1 VRVPGTIRDVAR
13 EAGVSQATAARAL
26 AGYGYV
32 SDATRRR
39 VRIAALTIGY
49 RPNAV
54 ARSLVSG
61 ATKTIGVVVGDIE
74 NPFFAGAARGI
85 ADVLERDGYTL
96 LLANSDEDLGRERRA
111 VEALRG
117 RRVDGLAVV
126 PSSGDDG
133 AHLAAILREGCP
145 VVLLDRPIG
154 GLAADAVLVDN
165 RAGAAR
171 AVGHLAALG
180 HRRIGLVG
188 DSPDIGSTGERID
201 GYRAALADVG
211 ALADDG
217 LVSLGGSS
225 IEEGHRCALRLL
237 ERADRPSAL
246 FTVNN
251 FMTAGALGAIREL
264 GLRIPD
270 DVALV
275 GFDDLDWTTLVDPP
289 ISVVAQPVAELGR
302 TVAERLLERLRGD
315 AGPPRETRLT
325 TRLVVRGS
333 CGGHV

>member
-1 VRVPGTIRDVAR
+1 MPATIRDVAR

-32 SDATRRR
+32 SEATRVR
-39 VRIAALTIGY
+39 VRSAATTIGY

-85 ADVLERDGYTL
+85 ADVLEADGYTL

-111 VEALRG
+111 VEALRA
-117 RRVDGLAVV
+117 RQVDGLAVV

-133 AHLAAILREGCP
+133 AHLAAILREGRP
-145 VVLLDRPIG
+145 VVLLDRPIA

-165 RAGAAR
+165 RAGAER

-180 HRRIGLVG
+180 HRRIGIVS
-188 DSPDIGSTGERID
+188 DSPGIASTGERID
-201 GYRAALADVG
+201 GYRDALTQAG
-211 ALADDG
+211 ATHDDA

-225 IEEGHRCALRLL
+225 IEEGHRAARRLL
-237 ERADRPSAL
+237 ERPDRPSAL

-270 DVALV
+270 EIALV

-289 ISVVAQPVAELGR
+289 ITVVAQPVAELGR

-315 AGPPRETRLT
+315 AGPPRESRLT

>member
-1 VRVPGTIRDVAR
+1 VAGTIRDVAR

-26 AGYGYV
+26 AGYGYA
-32 SDATRRR
+32 SAATVRR
-39 VRIAALTIGY
+39 VHQAAASIGY

-85 ADVLERDGYTL
+85 ADVLEREGYTL
-96 LLANSDEDLGRERRA
+96 LLANSDEDLARERRA
-111 VEALRG
+111 VEALHAHQ
-117 RRVDGLAVV
+117 VDGLAVV

-133 AHLAAILREGCP
+133 AHLAAILREGRP
-145 VVLLDRPIG
+145 VVLLDRPIA

-165 RAGAAR
+165 RAGAVR
-171 AVGHLAALG
+171 AVDHLTALG

-188 DSPDIGSTGERID
+188 DSPGIASTAERID
-201 GYRAALADVG
+201 GYRAALADAG
-211 ALADDG
+211 IDADET
-217 LVSLGGSS
+217 LVSLGGST
-225 IEEGHRCALRLL
+225 IEEGRRSALALL
-237 ERADRPSAL
+237 ERPDRPSAL

-251 FMTAGALGAIREL
+251 FMTAGAIMAIREL
-264 GLRIPD
+264 GLQMPD
-270 DVALV
+270 ELALV

-289 ISVVAQPVAELGR
+289 ITVVAQPVAELGR
-302 TVAERLLERLRGD
+302 AVAERLLERLAGD
-315 AGPPRETRLT
+315 DSPPRELRLE

-333 CGGHV
+333 CGGRA

>member
-1 VRVPGTIRDVAR
+1 VARTIRDVAR

-32 SDATRRR
+32 SAATRRR
-39 VRIAALTIGY
+39 VSQAALSIGY

-96 LLANSDEDLGRERRA
+96 LLANSDEDLARERRA
-111 VEALRG
+111 VEALHAHQ
-117 RRVDGLAVV
+117 VDGLAVV

-133 AHLAAILREGCP
+133 AHLAAILREGRP
-145 VVLLDRPIG
+145 VVLLDRPIA

-165 RAGAAR
+165 RAGAVL
-171 AVGHLAALG
+171 AVRHLTDLG

-188 DSPDIGSTGERID
+188 DSPGIASTAERIEGYRVALAAAGIGS
-201 GYRAALADVG
+201 
-211 ALADDG
+211 DDT
-217 LVSLGGSS
+217 LVSLGGST
-225 IEEGHRCALRLL
+225 IEEGRRSTLRLL
-237 ERADRPSAL
+237 DRPERPSAL

-251 FMTAGALGAIREL
+251 FMTAGAIMAVREL
-264 GLRIPD
+264 GLQMPGEL
-270 DVALV
+270 ALV
-275 GFDDLDWTTLVDPP
+275 GFDDLDWTTLVEPP
-289 ISVVAQPVAELGR
+289 ITVVAQPVAELGR
-302 TVAERLLERLRGD
+302 AVAERLLERLAGD
-315 AGPPRETRLT
+315 DSPPRESRLET
-325 TRLVVRGS
+325 CLVVRGS
-333 CGGHV
+333 CGGGR

>member
-1 VRVPGTIRDVAR
+1 MAGTIRDVAR

-32 SDATRRR
+32 SPATRHR
-39 VRIAALTIGY
+39 VRKAATSIGY
-49 RPNAV
+49 RPNVV

-111 VEALRG
+111 VEALRA
-117 RRVDGLAVV
+117 RQVDGLAVV

-133 AHLAAILREGCP
+133 AHLAAILREGRP
-145 VVLLDRPIG
+145 VVLLDRPIA
-154 GLAADAVLVDN
+154 GLAVDAVLVDN
-165 RAGAAR
+165 RAGAER
-171 AVGHLAALG
+171 AVHHLASLG

-188 DSPDIGSTGERID
+188 DSPGIVSTGERID
-201 GYRAALADVG
+201 GYRTALAAAG
-211 ALADDG
+211 APVDDA
-217 LVSLGGSS
+217 LVSLGGST
-225 IEEGHRCALRLL
+225 IDEGHRLARALLDRP
-237 ERADRPSAL
+237 DRPSAL

-264 GLRIPD
+264 NLRIPE

-289 ISVVAQPVAELGR
+289 ITVVAQPVAELGR
-302 TVAERLLERLRGD
+302 AVAERLLERLRGD
-315 AGPPRETRLT
+315 LGPPQELRLR

-333 CGGHV
+333 CGGRA

>member
-1 VRVPGTIRDVAR
+1 MPGTIRDVAR

-32 SDATRRR
+32 SAATRLR
-39 VRIAALTIGY
+39 VHDAAATIGY

-61 ATKTIGVVVGDIE
+61 ATRTIGVVVGDIE

-85 ADVLERDGYTL
+85 ADVLERAGYTL
-96 LLANSDEDLGRERRA
+96 LLANSDEDLARERRA
-111 VEALRG
+111 VEALHARQ
-117 RRVDGLAVV
+117 VDGLAVV

-133 AHLAAILREGCP
+133 SHLAAILREGRP
-145 VVLLDRPIG
+145 VVLLDRPIS

-165 RAGAAR
+165 RAGAER

-188 DSPDIGSTGERID
+188 DSPGIVSTGERID
-201 GYRAALADVG
+201 GYRAALAAVG
-211 ALADDG
+211 APVPDA

-225 IEEGHRCALRLL
+225 IDEGHRSALQLL
-237 ERADRPSAL
+237 EGPDRPSAL

-270 DVALV
+270 EIALV

-302 TVAERLLERLRGD
+302 TVAERLLERLGGD
-315 AGPPRETRLT
+315 TGPPRETRLT
-325 TRLVVRGS
+325 TRLVIRGS

>member
-1 VRVPGTIRDVAR
+1 VPGTIRDVAR

-32 SDATRRR
+32 SEATRLR
-39 VRIAALTIGY
+39 VRDAAATIGY

-96 LLANSDEDLGRERRA
+96 LLANSDEDLARERRA
-111 VEALRG
+111 VEALHARQ
-117 RRVDGLAVV
+117 VDGLAVV

-133 AHLAAILREGCP
+133 AHLAAILREGRP
-145 VVLLDRPIG
+145 VVLLDRPIS
-154 GLAADAVLVDN
+154 GLAADAVLVEN
-165 RAGAAR
+165 RQGAQR

-188 DSPDIGSTGERID
+188 DSPGIISTGERIE
-201 GYRAALADVG
+201 GYRTALHDVG
-211 ALADDG
+211 APALDA

-225 IEEGHRCALRLL
+225 IDEGHRSALRLL
-237 ERADRPSAL
+237 GRPDRPSAL

-251 FMTAGALGAIREL
+251 FMTAGTLGAIREL
-264 GLRIPD
+264 GLRIPED
-270 DVALV
+270 IALV

-289 ISVVAQPVAELGR
+289 ITVVAQPVAELGR

-325 TRLVVRGS
+325 TRLVIRGS

>member
-1 VRVPGTIRDVAR
+1 
-13 EAGVSQATAARAL
+13 
-26 AGYGYV
+26 V
-32 SDATRRR
+32 SDGARRR
-39 VRIAALTIGY
+39 VRQAAVTIGY

-111 VEALRG
+111 VEALHARQ
-117 RRVDGLAVV
+117 VDGLAVV

-133 AHLAAILREGCP
+133 AHLAAILREGRP
-145 VVLLDRPIG
+145 VVLLDRPIS
-154 GLAADAVLVDN
+154 GLEVDAVLVDN

-171 AVGHLAALG
+171 AVRHLASLG
-180 HRRIGLVG
+180 HRRVGLVG
-188 DSPDIGSTGERID
+188 DSPGIASTAERID
-201 GYRAALADVG
+201 GYRAALSVVG
-211 ALADDG
+211 ATADDA
-217 LVSLGGSS
+217 LVSLGGST
-225 IEEGHRCALRLL
+225 IDEGHRSALRLL
-237 ERADRPSAL
+237 QRPDRPSAI

-251 FMTAGALGAIREL
+251 FMTAGALRAVRDL
-264 GLRIPD
+264 GLRMPA

-289 ISVVAQPVAELGR
+289 ITVIAQPVAELGR
-302 TVAERLLERLRGD
+302 AVAERLLERLGGD
-315 AGPPRETRLT
+315 TGPVREVRLR

-333 CGGHV
+333 CGGQA

>member
-1 VRVPGTIRDVAR
+1 MARTIRDVAL

-32 SDATRRR
+32 SPGTRLR
-39 VRIAALTIGY
+39 VRKAATTIGY
-49 RPNAV
+49 RPNVV

-111 VEALRG
+111 VEALHARQ
-117 RRVDGLAVV
+117 VDGLAVV

-133 AHLAAILREGCP
+133 AHLAAILREGRP
-145 VVLLDRPIG
+145 VVLLDRPIA

-165 RAGAAR
+165 RAGAER
-171 AVGHLAALG
+171 AVQHLVSLG

-188 DSPDIGSTGERID
+188 DSPGIASTRERIE
-201 GYRAALADVG
+201 GYREALTAAGIGVDESLI
-211 ALADDG
+211 
-217 LVSLGGSS
+217 SLGGST
-225 IEEGHRCALRLL
+225 IDEGHRLALALL
-237 ERADRPSAL
+237 ERQDRPSAL

-251 FMTAGALGAIREL
+251 FMTAGALGAVREL
-264 GLRIPD
+264 DLRIPEQ
-270 DVALV
+270 VALV

-289 ISVVAQPVAELGR
+289 ITVVAQPVAELGR
-302 TVAERLLERLRGD
+302 AVAERLLERLRGD
-315 AGPPRETRLT
+315 LGPPRELRLR

-333 CGGHV
+333 CGGTA

>member
-1 VRVPGTIRDVAR
+1 MARTIRDVAR

-32 SDATRRR
+32 SDGARRR
-39 VRIAALTIGY
+39 VRQAATTIGY
-49 RPNAV
+49 RPNVV
-54 ARSLVSG
+54 ARALVSG

-96 LLANSDEDLGRERRA
+96 LLANSDEDLGREQRA
-111 VEALRG
+111 VEALRS
-117 RRVDGLAVV
+117 RQVDGLAVV

-133 AHLAAILREGCP
+133 AHLAAILREGRP
-145 VVLLDRPIG
+145 VVLLDRPIA

-171 AVGHLAALG
+171 AVRHLALLG

-188 DSPDIGSTGERID
+188 DSPGIASTAERID
-201 GYRAALADVG
+201 GYRSALSVVGEADPTD
-211 ALADDG
+211 A
-217 LVSLGGSS
+217 LVSLGGST
-225 IEEGHRCALRLL
+225 IDEGHRSALRLL
-237 ERADRPSAL
+237 QRPDRPSAL

-251 FMTAGALGAIREL
+251 FMTAGALRAVREL
-264 GLRIPD
+264 GLRMPD
-270 DVALV
+270 DIALV

-289 ISVVAQPVAELGR
+289 ITVVAQPVAELGR
-302 TVAERLLERLRGD
+302 AVAERLLARLRGD
-315 AGPPRETRLT
+315 TGVPRELRLR

-333 CGGHV
+333 CGGRA

>member
-1 VRVPGTIRDVAR
+1 
-13 EAGVSQATAARAL
+13 VSE
-26 AGYGYV
+26 
-32 SDATRRR
+32 ATRLR
-39 VRIAALTIGY
+39 VRNAAVTIGY

-96 LLANSDEDLGRERRA
+96 LLANSDEDLGREQRA
-111 VEALRG
+111 VEALRA
-117 RRVDGLAVV
+117 RQVDGLAVV

-133 AHLAAILREGCP
+133 AHLAAILREGRP
-145 VVLLDRPIG
+145 VVLLDRPIAD
-154 GLAADAVLVDN
+154 LAADAVLVDN
-165 RAGAAR
+165 RAGAER
-171 AVGHLAALG
+171 AVGHLIALG

-188 DSPDIGSTGERID
+188 DSPGIVSTGERIE
-201 GYRAALADVG
+201 GYQAALGGVG
-211 ALADDG
+211 VASDDA

-225 IEEGHRCALRLL
+225 IEEGHRSARRLL
-237 ERADRPSAL
+237 DRPDRPSAL

-264 GLRIPD
+264 GLRIPGEI
-270 DVALV
+270 ALV

-289 ISVVAQPVAELGR
+289 ITVVAQPVAELGR
-302 TVAERLLERLRGD
+302 TVAERLLERLAGD
-315 AGPPRETRLT
+315 IGPPRESRLT

>member
-1 VRVPGTIRDVAR
+1 VPGTIRDVAR

-32 SDATRRR
+32 SEATRLR
-39 VRIAALTIGY
+39 VRDAATTIGY

-96 LLANSDEDLGRERRA
+96 LLANSDEDLARERRA
-111 VEALRG
+111 VEALHARQ
-117 RRVDGLAVV
+117 VDGLAVV

-133 AHLAAILREGCP
+133 AHLAAILREGRP
-145 VVLLDRPIG
+145 VVLLDRPIS

-165 RAGAAR
+165 REGAER

-188 DSPDIGSTGERID
+188 DAPGIVSTGERID

-211 ALADDG
+211 APALDA

-225 IEEGHRCALRLL
+225 IDEGHRSALRLL
-237 ERADRPSAL
+237 GRRDRPSAL

-264 GLRIPD
+264 GLRIPG

-289 ISVVAQPVAELGR
+289 ISVIAQPVAELGR

-315 AGPPRETRLT
+315 SGPPRETRLT
-325 TRLVVRGS
+325 TRLVIRGS

>member
-1 VRVPGTIRDVAR
+1 VPGTIRDVAR

-96 LLANSDEDLGRERRA
+96 LLANSDE
-111 VEALRG
+111 
-117 RRVDGLAVV
+117 
-126 PSSGDDG
+126 
-133 AHLAAILREGCP
+133 
-145 VVLLDRPIG
+145 
-154 GLAADAVLVDN
+154 
-165 RAGAAR
+165 
-171 AVGHLAALG
+171 
-180 HRRIGLVG
+180 
-188 DSPDIGSTGERID
+188 
-201 GYRAALADVG
+201 
-211 ALADDG
+211 
-217 LVSLGGSS
+217 
-225 IEEGHRCALRLL
+225 EGHRSALRLL

>member
-1 VRVPGTIRDVAR
+1 MARTIRDVAR

-32 SDATRRR
+32 SDAARRR
-39 VRIAALTIGY
+39 VRQAAITIGY

-61 ATKTIGVVVGDIE
+61 ATRTIGVVVGDIE

-111 VEALRG
+111 VEALHDRQ
-117 RRVDGLAVV
+117 VDGLAVV

-133 AHLAAILREGCP
+133 AHLAAILREGRP
-145 VVLLDRPIG
+145 VVLLDRPIA
-154 GLAADAVLVDN
+154 GLGADAVLVDN
-165 RAGAAR
+165 GAGAER
-171 AVGHLAALG
+171 AVSHLAGLG
-180 HRRIGLVG
+180 HTRIGLVG
-188 DSPDIGSTGERID
+188 DSPGIASTRERID
-201 GYRAALADVG
+201 GYRAALAAAG
-211 ALADDG
+211 LALDDD
-217 LVSLGGSS
+217 LVSLGGST
-225 IEEGHRCALRLL
+225 IDEGHRSALRLL
-237 ERADRPSAL
+237 ARADRPSAL

-264 GLRIPD
+264 GLEIPG

-289 ISVVAQPVAELGR
+289 ITVVAQPVAELGR
-302 TVAERLLERLRGD
+302 TVAERLLDRLGGD
-315 AGPPRETRLT
+315 DGPPRETRLR

-333 CGGHV
+333 CGGRA

>member
-1 VRVPGTIRDVAR
+1 MPGTIRDVAR

-32 SDATRRR
+32 SAATRLR
-39 VRIAALTIGY
+39 VRAAATAIGY

-61 ATKTIGVVVGDIE
+61 ATRTIGVVVGDIE
-74 NPFFAGAARGI
+74 NPFFASAARGI
-85 ADVLERDGYTL
+85 ADVLEREGYTL
-96 LLANSDEDLGRERRA
+96 LLANSDEDLAREQRA
-111 VEALRG
+111 VEALRA
-117 RRVDGLAVV
+117 RQVDGLAVV

-133 AHLAAILREGCP
+133 AHLAAILRDGRP
-145 VVLLDRPIG
+145 VVLLDRPIA

-165 RAGAAR
+165 RAGAER

-188 DSPDIGSTGERID
+188 DSPGIVSTSERLD
-201 GYRAALADVG
+201 GYRAALASAGIAQDE
-211 ALADDG
+211 A

-225 IEEGHRCALRLL
+225 IEQGQRSARRLL
-237 ERADRPSAL
+237 ERRDRPSAL

-251 FMTAGALGAIREL
+251 FMTVGALGAIREL
-264 GLRIPD
+264 GLQIPD
-270 DVALV
+270 EIALV

-289 ISVVAQPVAELGR
+289 ITVIAQPVAELGR
-302 TVAERLLERLRGD
+302 TVAERLLERLHGD
-315 AGPPRETRLT
+315 LGPPRESRLT